1 MQYAISEN
9 FGLGVKK
16 ALFQT
21 NVCLIILIAMKIGG
35 REEII
40 AAATRI
46 IAFSG
51 LDQLTMQSLAEELGM
66 NKASLYHWYRSK
78 EEILEAVFM
87 DGHRRFMSKGF
98 RLNLEGSAK
107 EVLTRAADQWT
118 MIFSDETLLPYLR
131 AVFSLR
137 YSDPRAEDEAKA
149 LSLMLRSQTDV
160 IISSLG
166 KEDPFLSSLFA
177 ALLLQHLESILE
189 GGNEDFRKDAEA
201 FASLI
206 SETH

>member
-1 MQYAISEN
+1 M
-9 FGLGVKK
+9 KK
-16 ALFQT
+16 DIFKT
-21 NVCLIILIAMKIGG
+21 NVCLIILHGMKIGG

-40 AAATRI
+40 DAATRI

-51 LDQLTMQSLAEELGM
+51 LDQLTMQTLADELGM
-66 NKASLYHWYRSK
+66 NKASLYHWYGSK
-78 EEILEAVFM
+78 EEILEAVFTE
-87 DGHRRFMSKGF
+87 GHRRFMAKGF
-98 RLNLEGSAK
+98 RLNLEGSAE
-107 EVLTRAADQWT
+107 EVLTRAAEQWT
-118 MIFSDETLLPYLR
+118 KIFSDETLLPYLR
-131 AVFSLR
+131 TVFSLR

-166 KEDPFLSSLFA
+166 KDDAFLSSLFA

-201 FASLI
+201 FAALI
-206 SETH
+206 SEAH